1 MKLLNYDDCAQ
12 CHLNSNLFKVISF
25 LSCPTL
31 LQFAIQSHSGNS
43 GHRSVSKLLLFFLN
57 FSRALFWLVA
67 NFIIPE
73 CTKDQS
79 LLLKIHNWSMQ
90 IITKQEFSKGVLIN
104 YKYSSQSRYFSCHS
118 NNRTAGNKF
127 KKTHE
132 NVIQIKDGANF
143 LLVNH
148 QTEIFYANDHDY

>member
-1 MKLLNYDDCAQ
+1 MTTVQ

-31 LQFAIQSHSGNS
+31 LQFAIQSHSG
-43 GHRSVSKLLLFFLN
+43 HRSVSKLQAHFFYQAALLCAMFFLN
-57 FSRALFWLVA
+57 FSWALFWLVA

-79 LLLKIHNWSMQ
+79 FLLKIHNWSMQ
-90 IITKQEFSKGVLIN
+90 VITKQEFSKGVLIN

-132 NVIQIKDGANF
+132 NIIQIKDGANF
-143 LLVNH
+143 L
-148 QTEIFYANDHDY
+148 TW